1 MYNRNKRYRCTIIRG
16 KAGGEAERLVP
27 LYAEII
33 LDSEGFSKEQF
44 HRHFNERLKFYL
56 ASAGEKALDNH
67 RTEIAASLYG
77 MYRFENDRL
86 LASQRT
92 KDLFNSGD
100 LTSFFKS
107 IVAKFQFPNCM
118 HRDKLPIKDRL
129 NAGISIK
136 PFHYVLELLT
146 KAQLQD
152 ITLSKREL
160 AFYFFD
166 SLDSLQGTIP
176 PQSLLDEIK
185 LDRKKGNYYKV
196 EYPGKA
202 SSYSMQHITEQ
213 LNLMELANLII
224 QGPSIDGEKFITLN
238 PAESQSINT
247 LIEQG
252 YGSLDFSVSSFAN
265 LEEDFALV
273 RQLWECYYCGPLA
286 YDFKVSYQSKNS
298 NLAKIQ
304 HGDSN
309 NVAFPY
315 SDSANDIGAIGEN
328 LVYDSEKARVKSFN
342 PRLGN
347 KVLSMGHQKGL
358 GYDIQSVW
366 ADMAGDF
373 GKQPDAA
380 FYIEVKTTK
389 QVFPP
394 VEGSFDNFTVT
405 RNEYLHAKQA
415 GDSYFIYRVYLTR
428 EKVYVHKLRNPL
440 DTDNNG
446 AFCAPTKYRYEFQY
460 QDGLSEL

>member
-1 MYNRNKRYRCTIIRG
+1 MYDRNKRYRCTIIRG
-16 KAGGEAERLVP
+16 KAGSEAERLVP

-33 LDSEGFSKEQF
+33 LDSEGFSKEHF
-44 HRHFNERLKFYL
+44 HRHFNDTLKFYL

-67 RTEIAASLYG
+67 RTEIAGSLFG
-77 MYRFENDRL
+77 MYQFENDRL
-86 LASQRT
+86 VVSKRT

-100 LTSFFKS
+100 LTRFFKS

-118 HRDKLPIKDRL
+118 HRDKSPIQDRL

-136 PFHYVLELLT
+136 PFHYVLELLA
-146 KAQLQD
+146 KAELQG

-166 SLDSLQGTIP
+166 SLDSLQGTIS

-185 LDRKKGNYYKV
+185 LDRKKRNYYKV

-224 QGPSIDGEKFITLN
+224 QGPSIDGEKFISLN
-238 PAESQSINT
+238 SAERQSINT
-247 LIEQG
+247 LIKQG
-252 YGSLDFSVSSFAN
+252 YGSLDFSVASFAN
-265 LEEDFALV
+265 LEEEFDLV
-273 RQLWECYYCGPLA
+273 RQLWDCYYCGPLA
-286 YDFKVSYQSKNS
+286 YDFNVSHQSNSS
-298 NLAKIQ
+298 NLAEIQ
-304 HGDSN
+304 DGIRN
-309 NVAFPY
+309 TVAFPY
-315 SDSANDIGAIGEN
+315 SDSANDIGAIGES

-366 ADMAGDF
+366 ADMAGDV

-394 VEGSFDNFTVT
+394 IEGSFDNFTVT
-405 RNEYLHAKQA
+405 RNEYLHAEQT

-440 DTDNNG
+440 DTDSNG